1 MSELLLNQPEQCTT
15 VRVFNDYGLHARPAA
30 QLAAEA
36 RKYAAEL
43 TLIHGDT
50 AVDAKSVLDIL
61 TLAAPKGTCLVLR
74 ACGAD
79 AEIALKEISRLFD
92 ARFQE
97 NR

>member
-1 MSELLLNQPEQCTT
+1 MSEPFLNQPEQCTT

-30 QLAAEA
+30 LLAAEA
-36 RKYAAEL
+36 RKYASEL

-61 TLAAPKGTCLVLR
+61 TLAVPKGTSLLLCAR
-74 ACGAD
+74 GAD
-79 AEIALKEISRLFD
+79 ADAALKEISRLFA

-97 NR
+97 GD